1 MPSQKSSIT
10 QKILLVLLLGG
21 LVLWAAY
28 EFKHYLPDLEVRIA
42 ELGVYAPV
50 VFVLM
55 FTLLTPLLVS
65 VDALC
70 FTAGVMFPLL
80 MGELAIGI
88 ATYLSAALIFFMGK
102 YLVRA
107 RVLGFMATHP
117 RFTIVDKIARSDH
130 AFKLMLLLRL
140 TPLPF
145 APLSYA
151 LSVTQVK
158 FWPYLLAT
166 TGILIYNGNLVY
178 LGYATK
184 HIAGAIGG
192 NTPADVNTHTLMV
205 AGGLLLLAVL
215 AYIVRMAKQVLLAD
229 GLEKT

>member
-1 MPSQKSSIT
+1 MPSQRPSIT
-10 QKILLVLLLGG
+10 RKILTVLLLGA

-28 EFKHYLPDLEVRIA
+28 EFKHYLPDLEVWIA
-42 ELGVYAPV
+42 GLGVCAPV
-50 VFVLM
+50 VFVLV

-70 FTAGVMFPLL
+70 FAAGIVFPLVI
-80 MGELAIGI
+80 GELAIVI
-88 ATYLSAALIFFMGK
+88 ATYLSSALIFFLGK

-117 RFTIVDKIARSDH
+117 RFAIVDKIASSDH

-151 LSVTQVK
+151 LSVTGVK

-166 TGILIYNGNLVY
+166 SGILIYNGSLVY

-184 HIAGAIGG
+184 HIAVAAGG
-192 NTPADVNTHTLMV
+192 NTPPHIAEHTLMIG
-205 AGGLLLLAVL
+205 GGLLLLAVL
-215 AYIVRMAKQVLLAD
+215 MYIVRMAKQALLVD